1 MRSDQV
7 LGYALRPS
15 SASPAVGYLSL
26 HNEQQKEVINAAF
39 REITDN
45 LVVPVQGT
53 ARAAR

>member
-1 MRSDQV
+1 
-7 LGYALRPS
+7 
-15 SASPAVGYLSL
+15 L
-26 HNEQQKEVINAAF
+26 HNEQQKEVVNAAL